1 MQERYVSNKNRKLRI
16 EVSFACLPS
25 LGDDQFEHGDIV
37 ERFSQ
42 KDYLVRW
49 IMKSGESYTVTS
61 TIETDTTL
69 GTIYT
74 ASTSVEDTHVTPGT
88 LQMRLYGWIFVP
100 IKDDQGRR
108 CVKTSIIWDSTG
120 CFSSNSL
127 SRLGRFLS
135 VSGCPPYIRR
145 VAGKVLHEEL
155 LMVNECSST
164 AGGGDDVDDDDGI
177 DGNGDD
183 DNNVGSSNPVLEETR
198 KPIYSVKYVVKHE
211 PSHSYRARK
220 SNPERNWCTDI
231 RIHSS
236 SMFPFGFE
244 VSVSPSSGTRVDISE
259 QHIKIFTTS
268 PEMEGKQVSV
278 TVITSHSGRVT
289 CNGALLF
296 VLKGKNTIRKGTFT
310 NDKNLFLPYDLRCT
324 NPARCQPHLYQP

>member
-1 MQERYVSNKNRKLRI
+1 MQEKYVSKKNTRFRTYISL
-16 EVSFACLPS
+16 ANLHS

-49 IMKSGESYTVTS
+49 IVKGGGNYTVTS

-74 ASTSVEDTHVTPGT
+74 ASTSVEDAHVAPGT

-108 CVKTSIIWDSTG
+108 CVKTSIIWDSAG
-120 CFSSNSL
+120 CFTSNPM

-135 VSGCPPYIRR
+135 NSGCPPYIRR

-155 LMVNECSST
+155 LMVNDDSST
-164 AGGGDDVDDDDGI
+164 AGGDDDDDGM
-177 DGNGDD
+177 DGNE
-183 DNNVGSSNPVLEETR
+183 DNDSNVGLSNSTLEKAR
-198 KPIYSVKYVVKHE
+198 KPIYSIKYVVKHE

-244 VSVSPSSGTRVDISE
+244 VSVSPTSGTRVDVSE

-278 TVITSHSGRVT
+278 TVVTSHSGRVT

-296 VLKGKNTIRKGTFT
+296 VLNGKDT
-310 NDKNLFLPYDLRCT
+310 
-324 NPARCQPHLYQP
+324 AE